1 MRVVPIAGGVAA
13 RATRAPRAAWAGW
26 LLVALAGVLA
36 VLALRSAAA
45 AAAAAAPSV
54 CALRDLFGLATARP
68 AASPARAWRS
78 PTATGAARSR
88 CTRARWRW
96 RRNCSWA
103 GSPAGAWLAGALR
116 SRPDRWIP
124 HVVALDVAA
133 LVLLWAL
140 RAATGALPG

>member
-1 MRVVPIAGGVAA
+1 MNAVPIAGGVAA
-13 RATRAPRAAWAGW
+13 RASRAPRAAWAGW

-54 CALRDLFGLATARP
+54 CALRDLAGLAC
-68 AASPARAWRS
+68 
-78 PTATGAARSR
+78 PTCGF
-88 CTRARWRW
+88 TRASVALAHGDWR
-96 RRNCSWA
+96 
-103 GSPAGAWLAGALR
+103 GSLALHPGALALAAQLLVGWLAAGAWLAGALR

-140 RAATGALPG
+140 RATTGALPG